1 VDYELGKQQGTWM
14 EDSERPRGILPYRP
28 VPLAE
33 LQGAVSES
41 AAVLAHLRAVKF
53 NYDVNQGGFAQ
64 LLYNLRGEFLA
75 DVEEM
80 LIAANA
86 AVAHDHYVRAVTVC
100 LENKADYF
108 RFLKSDYAEAKHA
121 LQLLSVEYLQR
132 RVDFVEEAAVYL
144 ATLPKP

>member
-1 VDYELGKQQGTWM
+1 MADPEG
-14 EDSERPRGILPYRP
+14 RRGSLPYRP

-33 LQGAVSES
+33 LEGAASES
-41 AAVLAHLRAVKF
+41 PAALPYLLAVKF
-53 NYDVNQGGFAQ
+53 NYDVKQGGFAQ

-108 RFLKSDYAEAKHA
+108 RFLSSDYTEANPVKHA
-121 LQLLSVEYLQR
+121 LQFLSVEYLQR
-132 RVDFVEEAAVYL
+132 RVDFADEAAGYL
-144 ATLPKP
+144 ATLPKA